1 MTLNVSEIRKYL
13 LLLWIL
19 IASGVWTVS
28 VPASLT
34 VLINFALAVSMLI
47 ILCQRGVLRKA
58 VLLAVF
64 TMLLLCTFLLNFD
77 FQSWMSYVFIICFC
91 IMGMYISS
99 FWQEG
104 EFLNKYTNIITIIVV
119 VSLVMYIF
127 RNFLASHQ
135 AGFPVVEGQAVSYTN
150 FYIYLYCRELPNRN
164 CAIFWEPGAF
174 AVFIGAAMYTT
185 LITNKKNKI
194 LRLIVYIVALFTT
207 QSTLAYTIILF
218 AVLMYLVQRNNN
230 AGVFQKILIG
240 ILMTSIVLL
249 VMDEF
254 DVFQNI
260 QEKLFTGIETNAS
273 SRARNIAQLID
284 LRVISKSPI
293 IGVGFNEYFNQ
304 VRVIGTLF
312 GQNWTM
318 AANTFTFMGAIFGI
332 PYTLVTVIGIA
343 KVCPRNASIIFK
355 YISSCFWIWLF
366 VTQNFVQ
373 KPIFYCLVFLGYT
386 ASAYGSVEVK
396 KNE

>member
-1 MTLNVSEIRKYL
+1 
-13 LLLWIL
+13 
-19 IASGVWTVS
+19 
-28 VPASLT
+28 
-34 VLINFALAVSMLI
+34 
-47 ILCQRGVLRKA
+47 
-58 VLLAVF
+58 
-64 TMLLLCTFLLNFD
+64 
-77 FQSWMSYVFIICFC
+77 
-91 IMGMYISS
+91 
-99 FWQEG
+99 
-104 EFLNKYTNIITIIVV
+104 
-119 VSLVMYIF
+119 
-127 RNFLASHQ
+127 
-135 AGFPVVEGQAVSYTN
+135 
-150 FYIYLYCRELPNRN
+150 
-164 CAIFWEPGAF
+164 
-174 AVFIGAAMYTT
+174 
-185 LITNKKNKI
+185 
-194 LRLIVYIVALFTT
+194 
-207 QSTLAYTIILF
+207 
-218 AVLMYLVQRNNN
+218 LVQRNNN
-230 AGVFQKILIG
+230 ASVFQKVLIG

-284 LRVISKSPI
+284 LSVISKSPI

-373 KPIFYCLVFLGYT
+373 KPIFYCLVFLGYR

>member
-1 MTLNVSEIRKYL
+1 MTLNVSETRKYL

-99 FWQEG
+99 FWHEG
-104 EFLNKYTNIITIIVV
+104 EFLNKYTNIITIIAV

-135 AGFPVVEGQAVSYTN
+135 AGFPVVEGQEVSYTN
-150 FYIYLYCRELPNRN
+150 LYIYLYCRELPNRN

-174 AVFIGAAMYTT
+174 AVFIGVAMYTT

-194 LRLIVYIVALFTT
+194 LKLIVYIVALFTT

-230 AGVFQKILIG
+230 ASVFQKVLIG

-284 LRVISKSPI
+284 LSVISKSPI

-373 KPIFYCLVFLGYT
+373 KPIFYCLVFLGYR

>member
-1 MTLNVSEIRKYL
+1 MTLNVSETRKYL

-99 FWQEG
+99 FWHEG
-104 EFLNKYTNIITIIVV
+104 EFLNKYTNIITIISV

-135 AGFPVVEGQAVSYTN
+135 AGFPVVEGQEVSYTN

-174 AVFIGAAMYTT
+174 AVFIGVAMYTT

-194 LRLIVYIVALFTT
+194 LKLIVYIVALFTT

-230 AGVFQKILIG
+230 ASVFQKVLIG

-284 LRVISKSPI
+284 LSVISKSPI

-373 KPIFYCLVFLGYT
+373 KPIFYCLVFLGYR

>member
-1 MTLNVSEIRKYL
+1 MTLNVSETRKYL

-58 VLLAVF
+58 VLLVVF

-99 FWQEG
+99 FWHEG

-174 AVFIGAAMYTT
+174 AVFIGVAMYTT

-194 LRLIVYIVALFTT
+194 LKLIVYIVALFTT

-230 AGVFQKILIG
+230 AGVFQKVLIG

-284 LRVISKSPI
+284 LHVISKSPI

-373 KPIFYCLVFLGYT
+373 KPIFYCLVFLGYR